1 MQTHLGI
8 HDNVI
13 VSPQIPKE
21 CDVDRI
27 VSTSYEGGD
36 SCLIPDGQPLA
47 VYSITKHRVGSG
59 PGDERGII
67 LPSLDGQGNVFYFT
81 IGKSA
86 LDNLLYLTMT
96 DGYVE
101 FVLVDVQ
108 ELCSLS
114 EQLLKLGPFDGTVN
128 SLINVG
134 NRCQSDEMR
143 AARFSLTS
151 ASHSRQEQ
159 VQ

>member
-1 MQTHLGI
+1 MVNLSLFI
-8 HDNVI
+8 
-13 VSPQIPKE
+13 
-21 CDVDRI
+21 
-27 VSTSYEGGD
+27 
-36 SCLIPDGQPLA
+36 A
-47 VYSITKHRVGSG
+47 
-59 PGDERGII
+59 
-67 LPSLDGQGNVFYFT
+67 LPSTVLAPVQVTNAGLSSLRLTAKGMFFYFT

-86 LDNLLYLTMT
+86 LDNLLYLTVT

-128 SLINVG
+128 PLINVG

-143 AARFSLTS
+143 AARLSLTS